1 MRAYLL
7 VMNNVLFVSA
17 ILIAFATPAFAE
29 KLSVR
34 DISAYLN
41 SFTTARAEFTQING
55 DGSIS
60 TGDLAM
66 RRPGRARF
74 DYDDEAGLVI
84 AGGGQVA
91 IFDPV
96 SNTRP
101 EQYPLRRTPLTHIL
115 ARNVDLGRSGML
127 MQHEYD
133 GTSTSVTL
141 QDPDHPE
148 YGNIRLVFTDAPV
161 TLRQWVI
168 TNDSGGETTVILG
181 DMLTDVDLGARM
193 FNIPQEIEARGLN

>member
-1 MRAYLL
+1 MKHALL
-7 VMNNVLFVSA
+7 VPALLLA
-17 ILIAFATPAFAE
+17 LATPALAE
-29 KLSVR
+29 KLSVG

-41 SFTTARAEFTQING
+41 SFTTARAEFTQVNG

-60 TGDLAM
+60 TGDLAL

-74 DYDDEAGLVI
+74 DYDDDTGLVI

-127 MQHEYD
+127 VDHVYD
-133 GTSTSVTL
+133 GTATSVTL
-141 QDPDHPE
+141 QDPEHPE
-148 YGNIRLVFTDAPV
+148 YGNIRLIFTDSPV

-181 DMLTDVDLGARM
+181 DMVTDVNLGARM
-193 FNIPQEIEARGLN
+193 FNIPQEIAARGLN